1 MNSSVTWD
9 SATSVTSSLCLLIRL
24 SSRSKGPSKLARRTA
39 KPARAAASG
48 PSAPG
53 ASPGASARSVI
64 RPCSL
69 DAPPGSSLGD
79 QPLHQHA
86 VVTVGLE
93 VGQRDREGLPDEPAA
108 VDGQPLVTSQREPG
122 VLDVEQLVR
131 GDVDGHLLVVTH
143 AAARL
148 AWSSGPA
155 LLLLGFVADCG
166 HRPVAAEQVVR
177 GRQAHTSR
185 QRTATSLASWR

>member
-48 PSAPG
+48 SASLG

-64 RPCSL
+64 RSCSRDAPPGSSP

-93 VGQRDREGLPDEPAA
+93 VGQRDREGLPDESAT

-122 VLDVEQLVR
+122 VLDVEQLVG
-131 GDVDGHLLVVTH
+131 GDVDGHLLVVTDP
-143 AAARL
+143 AAR
-148 AWSSGPA
+148 PA
-155 LLLLGFVADCG
+155 
-166 HRPVAAEQVVR
+166 R
-177 GRQAHTSR
+177 
-185 QRTATSLASWR
+185 